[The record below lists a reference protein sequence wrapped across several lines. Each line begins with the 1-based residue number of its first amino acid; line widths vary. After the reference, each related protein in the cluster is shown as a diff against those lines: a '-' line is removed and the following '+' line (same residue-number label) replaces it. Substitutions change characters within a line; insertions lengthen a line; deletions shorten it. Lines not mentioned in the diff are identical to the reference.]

1 LAQNLIR
8 KLRSAET
15 FGLLIEVV
23 SYILHNILIGK
34 LKMEKKVFLLL
45 ITLIGAYSVDTYPSF
60 ADQGAW
66 VWQFDNAAGG
76 SNVGLITY
84 GLTNDLRCQAACKK
98 GQYCRINGK
107 GVAICKPYCGDGIV
121 AVG

>member
-1 LAQNLIR
+1 MLKPAD
-8 KLRSAET
+8 
-15 FGLLIEVV
+15 LLIAVV
-23 SYILHNILIGK
+23 SDILHNILIGK

-45 ITLIGAYSVDTYPSF
+45 ITLIGAYSVDIYPSY
-60 ADQGAW
+60 ANQDPW
-66 VWQFDNAAGG
+66 VWQYDNAGNVDGG

-107 GVAICKPYCGDGIV
+107 GEAICKPYCGDGIV
-121 AVG
+121 SVG